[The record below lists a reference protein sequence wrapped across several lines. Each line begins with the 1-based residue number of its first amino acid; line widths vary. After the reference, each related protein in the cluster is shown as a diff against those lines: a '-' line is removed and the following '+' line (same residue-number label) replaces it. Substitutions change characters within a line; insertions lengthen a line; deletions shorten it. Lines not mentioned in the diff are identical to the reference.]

1 MFTNKIN
8 IYHFKGTSEGWVQYN
23 NVKKQNKPKQ
33 RKQCLADC
41 SVQMP
46 EANDQSHAQINQ

>member
-23 NVKKQNKPKQ
+23 NVKKQNKTKQ
-33 RKQCLADC
+33 RKQCLVDC